1 MDDIVVP
8 SVVKSYKYSLN
19 LIMKRELSDEKKV
32 ELCENKIKSIARAL
46 IEKNIWDASKIKSL
60 ISVLAKGTYKIPYS
74 GNEEFIRC
82 VTEKFYQDAQIP
94 SFSGES
100 DFRYLPVE
108 DFKRWFGVAI
118 SRVGFYNE
126 CKTLLAWLW
135 LFRNMTGE
143 NAYAGVESVQKIT
156 GLSCP
161 SVRMYLQSLAN
172 LGLISPKQAD
182 GHYYLNGFPFQKV
195 AEYPV
200 EVDIDNS
207 IVAKFQV
214 NFKIFDLGILPY
226 VFSNNVNSHCPF
238 VSLEK
243 IIDSRRLPD
252 IKSFRDYI
260 EEYTKAKNNLIV
272 HKDVLNIDY
281 FLASILTESDYREL
295 VKKHYGNKS
304 GVSRGMKQF
313 KNNVMDYHK
322 SFIANPPVSRDLNE
336 HYRQIHKVLPILH
349 FIARREFSIDPFRG
363 AELEALYTSRIKVL
377 FEGIMSHFN
386 DDPQGFIHENGLS
399 SECVNYGE
407 LIDIKIIS
415 VKIIKKKNE
424 KAKTDD
430 EEKRIEFIFKSDSVI
445 VKPEKMYN
453 EDIIEWNRYSW
464 LYDDLK
470 KVLDHAK
477 RNYYASITNDFS
489 VLKNLTHRI
498 YSRGISTQNINKKN
512 RKVFYAGKDFQ
523 FFMVDISQMELELLK
538 LYINYEIG
546 PGEFDGVSFE
556 MMAREISVERSVV
569 KISFYKWFYGS
580 GKSKIM
586 EDPEMTDKK
595 YKRFIE
601 FLGGFPELKLFRKK
615 LEKEAKKN
623 HCSRSTPLGYK
634 MPIEDRFYR
643 ASSCLIQATGAE
655 IFIRWIL
662 ELHKKNLSEYHKK
675 NLSEYIVNL
684 IHDELIFKIPVEKNL
699 YDFAKTVKACL
710 DIASSEIS
718 KRLGHKLFFEA
729 KQFVGKYW
737 DKESGAEIILKG

>member
-1 MDDIVVP
+1 MDNIIVP
-8 SVVKSYKYSLN
+8 SVVKSFNYSLD
-19 LIMKRELSDEKKV
+19 LIMKRNLSDEKKV
-32 ELCENKIKSIARAL
+32 DLCENKIKSIISSL
-46 IEKNIWDASKIKSL
+46 IEKKWDASKIKSV
-60 ISVLAKGTYKIPYS
+60 ISILVKRTYKIHYS
-74 GNEEFIRC
+74 GKEEFIRC
-82 VTEKFYQDAQIP
+82 VTDKFYQDAQIP

-108 DFKRWFGVAI
+108 DLKRWFGVAI

-135 LFRNMTGE
+135 LFWNKTGE

-161 SVRMYLQSLAN
+161 SVRKYLQSLAN

-182 GHYYLNGFPFQKV
+182 GHYYLQGFPFQKL

-200 EVDIDNS
+200 EINIDNS
-207 IVAKFQV
+207 IVTKFQI
-214 NFKIFDLGILPY
+214 NYEIFDLGILPY

-243 IIDSRRLPD
+243 IIDPRRLPD

-322 SFIANPPVSRDLNE
+322 SFFANPPVSRDLNK
-336 HYRQIHKVLPILH
+336 HYRQIYKVLPILH
-349 FIARREFSIDPFRG
+349 FIARREFSIDPIRG

-377 FEGIMSHFN
+377 FEGIMRHFN
-386 DDPQGFIHENGLS
+386 DDPQGFIHENSLPSDCG
-399 SECVNYGE
+399 NYGE
-407 LIDIKIIS
+407 LIDVKIIS
-415 VKIIKKKNE
+415 LKINKKKN
-424 KAKTDD
+424 DD
-430 EEKRIEFIFKSDSVI
+430 KEKRIEFIFKSDSVI

-453 EDIIEWNRYSW
+453 EDIIEWNCYSW

-470 KVLDHAK
+470 NILDHAK
-477 RNYYASITNDFS
+477 RNYYTSITNDFS

-498 YSRGISTQNINKKN
+498 YSRGISTQNISKKN
-512 RKVFYAGKDFQ
+512 RKIFYAGKDFQ
-523 FFMVDISQMELELLK
+523 FFMVDISRMELELLK

-546 PGEFDGVSFE
+546 PGKFDRVTFE

-569 KISFYKWFYGS
+569 KISFYMWFYGAS
-580 GKSKIM
+580 ESKIM
-586 EDPEMTDKK
+586 ENPEMTDEK
-595 YKRFIE
+595 YRRFIK
-601 FLGGFPELKLFRKK
+601 FLNGFPELKLFRKK
-615 LEKEAKKN
+615 LENEAWGN
-623 HCSRSTPLGYK
+623 HFTRSTPLGYK
-634 MPIEDRFYR
+634 MPIVDRFYR

-655 IFIRWIL
+655 IFIRWVL
-662 ELHKKNLSEYHKK
+662 ELQEKQISQ
-675 NLSEYIVNL
+675 YIVNL
-684 IHDELIFKIPVEKNL
+684 IHDEIIFKIPVEKNL

-710 DIASSEIS
+710 DISSREIS
-718 KRLGHKLFFEA
+718 KWQGRELYFEA
-729 KQFVGKYW
+729 KQFVAKYW